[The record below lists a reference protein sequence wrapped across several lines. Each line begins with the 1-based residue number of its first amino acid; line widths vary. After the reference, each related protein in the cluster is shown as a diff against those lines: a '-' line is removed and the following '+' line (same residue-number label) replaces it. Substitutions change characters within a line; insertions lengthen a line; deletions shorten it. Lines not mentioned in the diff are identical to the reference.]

1 MSFDNTSNITLSS
14 LKIKIYGA
22 SHADKIGVECEGL
35 PVGEHIDENELNAFL
50 KRRAP
55 GRGKT
60 STPRKEADTPHFVS
74 GIDNGTITG
83 PLCAEIYNTNKKSS
97 DYSSLSFVPRPG
109 HADYPARVKFGNDY
123 DLSGGGH
130 FSGRMTAPLC
140 ILGGI
145 ALQLLEKRGI
155 SIAAHA
161 EKIGNASDRRFSPL
175 EDTASDIALL
185 KAKAPSSEILTLSD
199 DACEKMLCEILNAAN
214 EGDSVGGIIECAAV
228 GLPAGLGQHMFASV
242 ESRIC
247 NVLFAVPA
255 VKGVEFGE
263 GFGAASMHGSQN
275 NDGYRYENG
284 NITLTSNHAGG
295 ILGGMTSS
303 APVIF
308 RVAIKPTPSIF
319 KDQPSID
326 MIKKENTTLRIQ
338 GRHDPCIISR
348 ATPVIEAVCAI
359 ALLNLVLEEELAN
372 NANTSSMP

>member
-1 MSFDNTSNITLSS
+1 MSFDNTSTISLSS

-22 SHADKIGVECEGL
+22 SHADKIGIECEGL
-35 PVGEHIDENELNAFL
+35 PTGEHIDENKLNAFL

-60 STPRKEADTPHFVS
+60 ATPRKEADTPHFLS
-74 GIDNGTITG
+74 GLDNGTISGT
-83 PLCAEIYNTNKKSS
+83 LCAEIYNTNKKSS
-97 DYSSLSFVPRPG
+97 DYSNVSFVPRPG
-109 HADYPARVKFGNDY
+109 HADYPARVKFGYDY

-155 SIAAHA
+155 YIAAHA
-161 EKIGNASDRRFSPL
+161 ERIGNAFDRRFSPL
-175 EDTASDIALL
+175 ENTANDIAIL
-185 KAKAPSSEILTLSD
+185 KSKADSTEILTLSD
-199 DACEKMLCEILNAAN
+199 DACENMLSEILSAAN
-214 EGDSVGGIIECAAV
+214 EGDSVGGIIECAAT

-247 NVLFAVPA
+247 NILFAVPA

-263 GFGAASMHGSQN
+263 GFGVASMHGSQN
-275 NDGYRYENG
+275 NDGYRYENESVA
-284 NITLTSNHAGG
+284 LTSNHAGG

-303 APVIF
+303 APIIF

-319 KDQPSID
+319 KEQTSVD

-359 ALLNLVLEEELAN
+359 ALLDLILEDK
-372 NANTSSMP
+372 